1 MTSII
6 TGDIVHSQMSNPGIW
21 MDLLKQQFL
30 KSGSSPYTWEIYR
43 GDSFQLEVVNP
54 ANALETAILI
64 KASIKC
70 IKNIDVRMA
79 IGIGNKNFDS
89 GKITESNGSAFIFSG
104 EQFEKLIK
112 EKQNLAIASE
122 SKSFDRDINFCLR
135 LALTFMDNWS
145 ENSAEIVKVV
155 LENPGLSQEEIGE
168 RLGIKQNSV
177 STRLK
182 RAHFNEVMELIQ
194 IYQIKLKEQL

>member
-54 ANALETAILI
+54 AKALETAILI

-79 IGIGNKNFDS
+79 
-89 GKITESNGSAFIFSG
+89 
-104 EQFEKLIK
+104 
-112 EKQNLAIASE
+112 
-122 SKSFDRDINFCLR
+122 FDRDINFCLR